1 MNGLAKK
8 QLPFFGFSLL
18 LAVLLMTVG
27 SMTSFLFPLHTGV
40 DQNCFLSVA
49 KAMTDGAV
57 LYADIF
63 EQKGPLLYALH
74 LPAALLPQMRFL
86 GVYLVQIAS
95 WIWFFYGIRR
105 LNGLYLPEHYA
116 YPVAAISGLVI
127 VTAFCYSRGDNAEE
141 YCLPLLMV
149 SLSDL
154 LYAARAEEQA
164 DGLTA
169 GRILKNGILA
179 GCVLWIKFTM
189 LGFYIGWC
197 ILVGLM
203 LRQRKGLGAAL
214 GAAGL
219 VLGGMLIA
227 SLPWLIYFAANRA
240 LFDWMYVYFYS
251 NIALYPRSITLWQR
265 IVDFFAKD
273 ILWNP
278 VMMPLILFGAG
289 YFCRSKTLSPTRFSR
304 IAVMVTLCCLYLFV
318 FIGGVR
324 YRYYLLILGV
334 FVPIGVIALLYLF
347 RQHPLRIRIDRSMR
361 IAACGGYLAILLAAG
376 NCLYFIK
383 KPDSYYPQIQF
394 AKIMAE
400 TSDATLLNYGFLD
413 GGFYLM
419 SNSPLP
425 ESDFFCRLN
434 IPREHLPLMYEEQE
448 RLITEAAAD
457 YIVIRWEMGET
468 MEERYPFTDL
478 YQNYRLLA
486 VSNEVYDEYCY
497 ALFSRISKNNDV

>member
-1 MNGLAKK
+1 MNRSAKE
-8 QLPFFGFSLL
+8 QLRFFGFSLL
-18 LAVLLMTVG
+18 LAILLMTVG
-27 SMTSFLFPLHTGV
+27 SMTSFLYPLHTGV

-49 KAMTDGAV
+49 KAMADGAV

-74 LPAALLPQMRFL
+74 LPAALLPKLRFF

-95 WIWFFYGIRR
+95 WIWFFYGVRR
-105 LNGLYLPEHYA
+105 LNGFYLPKHYA
-116 YPVAAISGLVI
+116 YPVAAISGLII

-141 YCLPLLMV
+141 YCLPLMMV
-149 SLSDL
+149 SLADL
-154 LYAARAEEQA
+154 LYAARAEDQA

-197 ILVGLM
+197 VLVGCM
-203 LRQRKGLGAAL
+203 LWQRKGFLSAL
-214 GAAGL
+214 RAAGL
-219 VLGGMLIA
+219 VLSGMLIA
-227 SLPWLIYFAANRA
+227 TLPWLIYFASNHA
-240 LFDWMYVYFYS
+240 LWDWMYVYFYS

-265 IVDFFAKD
+265 IVDFFGKD

-289 YFCRSKTLSPTRFSR
+289 YCCRSKMLSPTRWSR
-304 IAVMVTLCCLYLFV
+304 ISVVVTLCFLYLFV

-334 FVPIGVIALLYLF
+334 FVPIGVIALLHLL
-347 RQHPLRIRIDRSMR
+347 RQHTRPIRMDRSLR
-361 IAACGGYLAILLAAG
+361 IAACGGYLAVLLAAG
-376 NCLYFIK
+376 NCLYYME
-383 KPDSYYPQIQF
+383 KPDAYYPQIQF

-400 TSDATLLNYGFLD
+400 TPNATLLNYGFLD
-413 GGFYLM
+413 GGFHLM
-419 SNSPLP
+419 SNAPLP
-425 ESDFFCRLN
+425 ESDFFCKLN

-448 RLITEAAAD
+448 RLITEAATD
-457 YIVIRWEMGET
+457 YIVLRWEMQET
-468 MEERYPFTDL
+468 MEERYRFADL
-478 YQNYRLLA
+478 YQNYQLLA
-486 VSNEVYDEYCY
+486 VTNEVHDAYCY
-497 ALFSRISKNNDV
+497 ALFVRIQ